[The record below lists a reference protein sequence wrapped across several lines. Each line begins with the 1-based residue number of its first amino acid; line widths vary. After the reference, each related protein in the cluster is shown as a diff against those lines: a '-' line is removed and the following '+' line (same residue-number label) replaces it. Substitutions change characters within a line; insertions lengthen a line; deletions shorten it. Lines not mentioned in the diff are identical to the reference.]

1 MCRLNGRMIK
11 DGNMY
16 RFIITG
22 ETPAKKNS
30 RIVLKGGRNI
40 PSERYRKW
48 HEAAMIEMNNQLLLL
63 KEEEK
68 KAMPIEREIKIKMIF
83 YHGDNRRRDSD
94 NGASSILDLLTDCK
108 VIKDDKWQ
116 IVPFLEIRNFYEKNN
131 PRCHIEID
139 GIE

>member
-1 MCRLNGRMIK
+1 
-11 DGNMY
+11 MY

-40 PSERYRKW
+40 PSVRYRKW
-48 HEAAMIEMNNQLLLL
+48 HTAAMNEIDSQLLLL
-63 KEEEK
+63 KKEEA
-68 KAMPIEREIKIKMIF
+68 AMPIEREIRIRMTF
-83 YHGDNRRRDSD
+83 YHGDNSRRDSD

-116 IVPFLEIRNFYEKNN
+116 IVRLLEIRNFFEKSN
-131 PRCHIEID
+131 PRCLIEID
-139 GIE
+139 GYDE

>member
-1 MCRLNGRMIK
+1 MGGRLRGAF
-11 DGNMY
+11 MY

-40 PSERYRKW
+40 PSGRYRKW
-48 HEAAMIEMNNQLLLL
+48 HTAARIEISSQLQLLK
-63 KEEEK
+63 KEKE
-68 KAMPIEREIKIKMIF
+68 AMPIEREIRIKMTF
-83 YHGDNRRRDSD
+83 WHGDNRRRDSD

-116 IVPFLEIRNFYEKNN
+116 IVRLLEIRNFYEKSN
-131 PRCHIEID
+131 PRCLVEID
-139 GIE
+139 AYDE

>member
-1 MCRLNGRMIK
+1 MCLLNGRMIK

-48 HEAAMIEMNNQLLLL
+48 HTAAMIELNHQLMLM
-63 KEEEK
+63 KDEAPNE
-68 KAMPIEREIKIKMIF
+68 IEREIRIRMTF

-94 NGASSILDLLTDCK
+94 NGASSILDLFTDCR
-108 VIKDDKWQ
+108 IIRDDKWQ
-116 IVPFLEIRNFYEKNN
+116 IVRLLEIRNFYEKGN
-131 PRCHIEID
+131 PHCTVEID
-139 GIE
+139 EYNE

>member
-11 DGNMY
+11 EGNMY

-40 PSERYRKW
+40 PSERYRQW
-48 HEAAMIEMNNQLLLL
+48 HMAAMIEVDNQLRIMGHKKYEIPL
-63 KEEEK
+63 EK
-68 KAMPIEREIKIKMIF
+68 EIKVKMTF

-94 NGASSILDLLTDCK
+94 NGASSILDLLTDCN

-116 IVPFLEIRNFYEKNN
+116 IVRALEIQNIYDKGN
-131 PRCHIEID
+131 PRCLIEID
-139 GIE
+139 GYDE

>member
-1 MCRLNGRMIK
+1 
-11 DGNMY
+11 MY

-48 HEAAMIEMNNQLLLL
+48 HTAASIEINSRLLLL
-63 KEEEK
+63 EKEEA
-68 KAMPIEREIKIKMIF
+68 AMPIEREIRIKMIF

-116 IVPFLEIRNFYEKNN
+116 IVRLLEIRNFYEKSN
-131 PRCHIEID
+131 PRCRVEID
-139 GIE
+139 AYDE

>member
-40 PSERYRKW
+40 PSERYRQW
-48 HEAAMIEMNNQLLLL
+48 HTAAMIEVDSQLKYEIPLE
-63 KEEEK
+63 KE
-68 KAMPIEREIKIKMIF
+68 IRIKMTF

-94 NGASSILDLLTDCK
+94 NGASSILDLLTDCN

-116 IVPFLEIRNFYEKNN
+116 IVRALEIQNIYDKGN
-131 PRCHIEID
+131 PRCLIEID
-139 GIE
+139 GYDE

>member
-1 MCRLNGRMIK
+1 MCRLNGRTAK
-11 DGNMY
+11 GAFMY
-16 RFIITG
+16 SFIITG

-40 PSERYRKW
+40 PSGRYRKW
-48 HEAAMIEMNNQLLLL
+48 HTAAIIEINSQLLLL
-63 KEEEK
+63 KKEEA
-68 KAMPIEREIKIKMIF
+68 AMPIEREIRIKMTF

-116 IVPFLEIRNFYEKNN
+116 IVRLLEIRNFYEKSN
-131 PRCHIEID
+131 PRCLVEID
-139 GIE
+139 AYDE

>member
-1 MCRLNGRMIK
+1 
-11 DGNMY
+11 MY
-16 RFIITG
+16 RFIIKG

-48 HEAAMIEMNNQLLLL
+48 HTAAMIEINSQLLLL
-63 KEEEK
+63 KKEEA
-68 KAMPIEREIKIKMIF
+68 AMPIEREIRIRMTF

-94 NGASSILDLLTDCK
+94 NGASSILDLLTDCN

-116 IVPFLEIRNFYEKNN
+116 IVRALEIQNIYDKGN
-131 PRCHIEID
+131 PRCFIEID
-139 GIE
+139 GYDE

>member
-11 DGNMY
+11 EGNMY

-40 PSERYRKW
+40 PSERYRQW
-48 HEAAMIEMNNQLLLL
+48 HTAAMIEVDSQLKYEIPLE
-63 KEEEK
+63 KE
-68 KAMPIEREIKIKMIF
+68 IRIKMTF

-94 NGASSILDLLTDCK
+94 NGASSILDLLTDCN

-116 IVPFLEIRNFYEKNN
+116 IVRALEIQNIYDKGN
-131 PRCHIEID
+131 PRCLIEID
-139 GIE
+139 GYDE

>member
-1 MCRLNGRMIK
+1 
-11 DGNMY
+11 MY

-40 PSERYRKW
+40 PSSRYRKW
-48 HEAAMIEMNNQLLLL
+48 HTAAMTEINSQLLLL
-63 KEEEK
+63 KK
-68 KAMPIEREIKIKMIF
+68 KEAEMPIEREIRIKMTF

-116 IVPFLEIRNFYEKNN
+116 IVRLVEIRNFYEKSN
-131 PRCHIEID
+131 PRCLVEID
-139 GIE
+139 AYNE

>member
-1 MCRLNGRMIK
+1 MCLLNGRMIK

-48 HEAAMIEMNNQLLLL
+48 HTAAMIELNHQLMLM
-63 KEEEK
+63 KDEAPNE
-68 KAMPIEREIKIKMIF
+68 IEREIRIRMTF

-94 NGASSILDLLTDCK
+94 NGASSILDLFTDCR
-108 VIKDDKWQ
+108 IIRDDKWQ
-116 IVPFLEIRNFYEKNN
+116 IVRLLEIRNFYEKGN
-131 PRCHIEID
+131 PHCPVEID
-139 GIE
+139 EYNE

>member
-1 MCRLNGRMIK
+1 
-11 DGNMY
+11 MY

-40 PSERYRKW
+40 PSGRYRKW
-48 HEAAMIEMNNQLLLL
+48 HTAASIEINSQLLLL
-63 KEEEK
+63 EKEEA
-68 KAMPIEREIKIKMIF
+68 AMPIEREIRIKMIF

-116 IVPFLEIRNFYEKNN
+116 IVRLLEIRNFYEKSN
-131 PRCHIEID
+131 PRCLVEID
-139 GIE
+139 AYDE

>member
-1 MCRLNGRMIK
+1 MCRLSGRTAK
-11 DGNMY
+11 GAFMY

-40 PSERYRKW
+40 PSGRYRKW
-48 HEAAMIEMNNQLLLL
+48 HTAAMTEINSQLPLL
-63 KEEEK
+63 KKEEAER
-68 KAMPIEREIKIKMIF
+68 PIEREIRIRMTF

-94 NGASSILDLLTDCK
+94 NGASSVLDLLTDCK

-116 IVPFLEIRNFYEKNN
+116 IVRLVEIRNFYEKSN
-131 PRCHIEID
+131 PRCLVEID
-139 GIE
+139 AYNE

>member
-1 MCRLNGRMIK
+1 
-11 DGNMY
+11 MY
-16 RFIITG
+16 RFIIKG

-48 HEAAMIEMNNQLLLL
+48 HTEAMIEINSQLLLL
-63 KEEEK
+63 KKEEV
-68 KAMPIEREIKIKMIF
+68 AMPIEREIRIRMTF

-116 IVPFLEIRNFYEKNN
+116 IVRLVEIRNFYEKSN
-131 PRCHIEID
+131 PRCLVEID
-139 GIE
+139 GYDE